1 MFKYGCTQKVAAH
14 HQPTAWIDNRVFD
27 SLIPFPVQWHKW
39 TRRFCCNVCLS
50 ISAAWLPVLFAPGHF
65 QKRPPPPPPNLPT
78 QLLAAASSHLLVI
91 IPLNNTSVKSVSRV
105 GACNEARLGFYLRH
119 LKGHLLAISLQD
131 VCQQTQGPLP
141 GNHRV
146 LLHLKP
152 HPLGLLPVVWFPWE
166 KQTVQL
172 YKQNQTQPA
181 RLGFTPTT
189 AADQSETSSPGNTLR
204 CVCEWV
210 KNEEKKKTRTVQ
222 AEQVGEHLIS
232 VTLKQLGRHV
242 HHLLQR
248 LHLHTNKHSL
258 SPQVEL
264 FFFFPYLLCVCVCV
278 YLVVNN
284 AFLCKPLQSWRL
296 GPQSWSLHTREWL

>member
-1 MFKYGCTQKVAAH
+1 MAAC
-14 HQPTAWIDNRVFD
+14 F
-27 SLIPFPVQWHKW
+27 
-39 TRRFCCNVCLS
+39 VCPRALS
-50 ISAAWLPVLFAPGHF
+50 ED
-65 QKRPPPPPPNLPT
+65 PPPPDLPT

-204 CVCEWV
+204 CVCVSEWKMRK
-210 KNEEKKKTRTVQ
+210 KNKKNTHRTSG
-222 AEQVGEHLIS
+222 AGRRTSHLCHTQTAWTSCPPS
-232 VTLKQLGRHV
+232 VPAPPPSHQQTQFVTSGGTFLC
-242 HHLLQR
+242 
-248 LHLHTNKHSL
+248 
-258 SPQVEL
+258 
-264 FFFFPYLLCVCVCV
+264 FFPYLLRVCVC
-278 YLVVNN
+278 LP
-284 AFLCKPLQSWRL
+284 CC
-296 GPQSWSLHTREWL
+296 